1 MDPLRIPAILELER
15 IISLVFFICDY
26 AHSDSVATRGRAQ
39 GQAVIEYLG
48 KRPAMKNQ
56 SLVGSVMT
64 ASKFEDTRRILVEKL
79 TQAVQASLPSTKD
92 GEERQQLL
100 DSLRQT
106 AFVSATLHAGALSSA
121 VAMVAELVDPI
132 PGAVVAS
139 SLAMGG
145 ALWLTTGT
153 SRIRN
158 NYQNDWTH
166 RAKKLDASLE
176 TVCQKELDRVNRR
189 ILDGVAPYTRFVESE
204 QDRID
209 QLREQCEGVTSAAR
223 NLRNRISK
231 LG

>member
-1 MDPLRIPAILELER
+1 M
-15 IISLVFFICDY
+15 
-26 AHSDSVATRGRAQ
+26 ATRGRAQ

-64 ASKFEDTRRILVEKL
+64 ASKFEDTRRILAEKL
-79 TQAVQASLPSTKD
+79 TQAVQASLPSTED
-92 GEERQQLL
+92 GAQRQQLL

-106 AFVSATLHAGALSSA
+106 ALLSATLHTGALSSA
-121 VAMVAELVDPI
+121 VAVAAQLVDPI
-132 PGAVVAS
+132 AGVVVAS
-139 SLAMGG
+139 SLTMGG
-145 ALWLTTGT
+145 ALWLTAGT

-158 NYQNDWTH
+158 RYQNEWTN

-176 TVCQKELDRVNRR
+176 TICVKELDRVNRR

-204 QDRID
+204 QDRMD

-231 LG
+231 LD